1 MKGSWTHIQIT
12 EGQRNFTQSFVWYF
26 MSYYTFIDLN
36 KFSGSAHD
44 RYMYHTP
51 DTMNWIWKKN
61 TCFYIF
67 SYIFVKLVS
76 ENSCITVCVAIDF
89 SKKSEK
95 TQLNKIYVI
104 PTCVLGSFHL
114 SKSIYNTCS
123 FWSIPL
129 IKRRDVG
136 SSDGSETFEH
146 QVIIMNRQS
155 PPPPPFF
162 HGPSRRHRRYI
173 HCMCFHS
180 IFKNSISVVI

>member
-26 MSYYTFIDLN
+26 MSYYTLIDLN

-51 DTMNWIWKKN
+51 DTMNWIWKKKY

-104 PTCVLGSFHL
+104 PSCVLGSFHL

-129 IKRRDVG
+129 IKRPRDVG

-155 PPPPPFF
+155 PPPPSLF
-162 HGPSRRHRRYI
+162 SWTIACIYI
-173 HCMCFHS
+173 VCVF
-180 IFKNSISVVI
+180 IVFLKIQFQL

>member
-1 MKGSWTHIQIT
+1 MIATCTTHQIQWT
-12 EGQRNFTQSFVWYF
+12 EFE
-26 MSYYTFIDLN
+26 
-36 KFSGSAHD
+36 
-44 RYMYHTP
+44 
-51 DTMNWIWKKN
+51 KKN

-104 PTCVLGSFHL
+104 PSCVLGSFHL

-129 IKRRDVG
+129 IKRPRDVG

-155 PPPPPFF
+155 PPPPPPFF
-162 HGPSRRHRRYI
+162 HGPSHVYTLYV
-173 HCMCFHS
+173 FS
-180 IFKNSISVVI
+180 

>member
-51 DTMNWIWKKN
+51 DTMNWIWKKKN

-146 QVIIMNRQS
+146 QVIIMNRQFS
-155 PPPPPFF
+155 PHPPPPFF

-173 HCMCFHS
+173 HCMCFQLL
-180 IFKNSISVVI
+180 

>member
-1 MKGSWTHIQIT
+1 MIDTCTTHQIQWT
-12 EGQRNFTQSFVWYF
+12 EFE
-26 MSYYTFIDLN
+26 
-36 KFSGSAHD
+36 
-44 RYMYHTP
+44 
-51 DTMNWIWKKN
+51 KKN

-89 SKKSEK
+89 SKKNPK
-95 TQLNKIYVI
+95 RLNKIYVI

-155 PPPPPFF
+155 PPHLPFF
-162 HGPSRRHRRYI
+162 MDHRDAIEGIYI
-173 HCMCFHS
+173 VCVF
-180 IFKNSISVVI
+180 IVFLKIQFQL

>member
-1 MKGSWTHIQIT
+1 MIDTCTTHQIQWT
-12 EGQRNFTQSFVWYF
+12 EFE
-26 MSYYTFIDLN
+26 
-36 KFSGSAHD
+36 
-44 RYMYHTP
+44 
-51 DTMNWIWKKN
+51 KKN

-89 SKKSEK
+89 SKKNPKRLSSIK
-95 TQLNKIYVI
+95 FMLYLHVYLDRFIFLNQYII
-104 PTCVLGSFHL
+104 QC
-114 SKSIYNTCS
+114 TCS

-173 HCMCFHS
+173 YIVCVFIVFFKIQFHA
-180 IFKNSISVVI
+180 VVI

>member
-1 MKGSWTHIQIT
+1 MIDTCTTHQIQWT
-12 EGQRNFTQSFVWYF
+12 EFE
-26 MSYYTFIDLN
+26 
-36 KFSGSAHD
+36 
-44 RYMYHTP
+44 
-51 DTMNWIWKKN
+51 KKN

-67 SYIFVKLVS
+67 SNIFVKLVS

-89 SKKSEK
+89 SKKNPK
-95 TQLNKIYVI
+95 RLNKIYVI

-146 QVIIMNRQS
+146 QVIIMNRQF

-162 HGPSRRHRRYI
+162 HGPLRRHRRYI

>member
-1 MKGSWTHIQIT
+1 MIDTCTTHQIQWT
-12 EGQRNFTQSFVWYF
+12 EFE
-26 MSYYTFIDLN
+26 
-36 KFSGSAHD
+36 
-44 RYMYHTP
+44 
-51 DTMNWIWKKN
+51 KKN

-104 PTCVLGSFHL
+104 PSCVLGSFHL

-129 IKRRDVG
+129 IKRPRDVG

-155 PPPPPFF
+155 PPPSLF
-162 HGPSRRHRRYI
+162 SWTIACIYI
-173 HCMCFHS
+173 VCVF
-180 IFKNSISVVI
+180 IVFLKIQFQL

>member
-12 EGQRNFTQSFVWYF
+12 EGQRNVTQSFVWYF
-26 MSYYTFIDLN
+26 MSYYTLIDLN
-36 KFSGSAHD
+36 INFLD
-44 RYMYHTP
+44 QRMI
-51 DTMNWIWKKN
+51 DTCTTHQIQWTEFEKKIYL
-61 TCFYIF
+61 FLHF
-67 SYIFVKLVS
+67 LIFVKLVS

-123 FWSIPL
+123 FWSISL

-136 SSDGSETFEH
+136 SSDGNLRTSSYHNE
-146 QVIIMNRQS
+146 
-155 PPPPPFF
+155 
-162 HGPSRRHRRYI
+162 
-173 HCMCFHS
+173 
-180 IFKNSISVVI
+180 

>member
-1 MKGSWTHIQIT
+1 MIDTCTTHQIQWT
-12 EGQRNFTQSFVWYF
+12 EFE
-26 MSYYTFIDLN
+26 
-36 KFSGSAHD
+36 
-44 RYMYHTP
+44 
-51 DTMNWIWKKN
+51 KKN
-61 TCFYIF
+61 TCF
-67 SYIFVKLVS
+67 YIFVKLVS

-95 TQLNKIYVI
+95 TQLNKIYAI

-155 PPPPPFF
+155 PPPTSLF
-162 HGPSRRHRRYI
+162 SWTIACIYI
-173 HCMCFHS
+173 VCVF
-180 IFKNSISVVI
+180 IVFLKIQFQL